1 MAASVVAAAKK
12 LQEQL
17 LAWREEALAMQEENV
32 RILEKALA
40 KVSADLDT
48 ERAKA
53 EATQKSTM
61 RRWRLM
67 LPMPCTHTASIRC
80 WGRRRLSSMGE
91 SGT

>member
-1 MAASVVAAAKK
+1 
-12 LQEQL
+12 
-17 LAWREEALAMQEENV
+17 MQEENV

-40 KVSADLDT
+40 KVSADLDA

-53 EATQKSTM
+53 KATEKSTTT
-61 RRWRLM
+61 RWRLM
-67 LPMPCTHTASIRC
+67 LPMPSTHSASIRC